1 MPGSDY
7 YAGMYDPSAKFLRF
21 AIIRI
26 SNIYM
31 TYLSLIY
38 NHKTGT
44 KRRSAKNV
52 FRCFF
57 ASKPVQNSTVVGAFE
72 QSTQLDFT
80 QIRSNRTI
88 LQSRFLS

>member
-1 MPGSDY
+1 MIL
-7 YAGMYDPSAKFLRF
+7 APSYRDLV
-21 AIIRI
+21 IIRI

-57 ASKPVQNSTVVGAFE
+57 ASNKPVKNSTVVGAFAK
-72 QSTQLDFT
+72 STQLDFT
-80 QIRSNRTI
+80 QIRSNHTI
-88 LQSRFLS
+88 LRSRFLS